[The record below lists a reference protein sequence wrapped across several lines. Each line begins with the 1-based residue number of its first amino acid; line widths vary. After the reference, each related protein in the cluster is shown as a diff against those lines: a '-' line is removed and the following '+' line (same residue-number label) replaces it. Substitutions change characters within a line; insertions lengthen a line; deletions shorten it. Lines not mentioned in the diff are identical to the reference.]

1 MKNKDAIIDE
11 TIDLVMHTAIKE
23 MLENLDILYKRK
35 ISNADKKRCYELMK
49 NELKILNKRIDN
61 INNII
66 DWSEVL

>member
-23 MLENLDILYKRK
+23 MLENLDILYRRK
-35 ISNADKKRCYELMK
+35 ISNADKKRCYEFMK

-66 DWSEVL
+66 DWSAVL

>member
-23 MLENLDILYKRK
+23 MLENLDILYRRK

-66 DWSEVL
+66 DWSAVL